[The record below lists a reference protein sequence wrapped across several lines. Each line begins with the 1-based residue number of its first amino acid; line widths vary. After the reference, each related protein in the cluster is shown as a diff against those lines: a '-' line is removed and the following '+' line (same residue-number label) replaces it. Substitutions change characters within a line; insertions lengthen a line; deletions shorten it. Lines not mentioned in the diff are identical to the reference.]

1 MPGAMLKKIAKT
13 IGEQSLFQPGDTVII
28 GISGGAD
35 SVALLDVL
43 VSLEGYR
50 LKLVA
55 AHLNHLL
62 RGTES
67 DEDEAF
73 VQELSACYHIPCE
86 IKRVDVDGLRR
97 QENFSLEEAGRI
109 ARYEFLHEMA
119 LKHQA
124 DAIAIAHHA
133 DDQAETVLMRLIRGS
148 AVTGL
153 AAMAPKTQEKLVR
166 PLLCV
171 TRREIEHYLERRRL
185 SYRNDSSNADTA
197 FLRNRI
203 RHELIPVLATF
214 NPAIVKRLNVTA
226 KALAAD
232 EAVLE
237 QVTEAA
243 FKRHGKVDAQLMC
256 LSVTGV
262 RKEPP
267 AIRFRL
273 YRRAVLQVKGDLAR
287 IGSCHLNAVD
297 RLVLSAKP
305 NQSLNF
311 PEEVRVEKKY
321 DTLYFLRSM
330 CEAGPV
336 LPDMQIPGPG
346 VYSIPGVGTLLVTV
360 DQFPAVAGSIP
371 ATVAFFDAKAT
382 PFPWLLRGFT
392 AGDRIIPLGMS
403 GSKKV
408 KDILIDEKVPRESRR
423 LFPLLLS
430 GGRLIW
436 VLPLR
441 VSEETRV
448 TQETEHVLRAEIL
461 GFSPCIDL

>member
-1 MPGAMLKKIAKT
+1 MLRKIVKT
-13 IGEQSLFQPGDTVII
+13 IGEQALFRPGDTVIV

-43 VSLEGYR
+43 VSLEGYH

-62 RGTES
+62 RGAES
-67 DEDEAF
+67 DDDEAF
-73 VQELSACYHIPCE
+73 VQKLSARYHVPCE

-97 QENFSLEEAGRI
+97 QESLSLEEAGRI

-214 NPAIVKRLNVTA
+214 NPAIVRSLNVTA

-237 QVTEAA
+237 QVTDAA
-243 FKRHGKVDAQLMC
+243 FERHGKVDADLVC
-256 LSVTGV
+256 LSVNGI

-287 IGSCHLNAVD
+287 IGSRHLNAVD

-311 PEEVRVEKKY
+311 PEEVRAEKRY
-321 DTLYFLRSM
+321 DTLYFLRSVRQ
-330 CEAGPV
+330 ADLV
-336 LPDMQIPGPG
+336 LSDTQISGPG
-346 VYSIPGVGTLLVTV
+346 IYFIPGVGTLLITEA
-360 DQFPAVAGSIP
+360 QFPAVAGSIP
-371 ATVAFFDAKAT
+371 ATVAFFDTKTA
-382 PFPWLLRGFT
+382 PFPWVLRGFRP
-392 AGDRIIPLGMS
+392 GDRIIPLGMS

-408 KDILIDEKVPRESRR
+408 KDIFIDAKVPRESRR

-430 GGRLIW
+430 GVRLMW
-436 VLPLR
+436 VFPLR